1 MEKASFIFKKRRNKL
16 KNTLYALITFITI
29 VLIAVAYQLQLTEFT
44 ENVNKYSNI
53 ILDAIDNNDL
63 EKVENTLDNLQELW
77 DKNYTIL
84 MIFQDH
90 TTVNNASMSLQL
102 AINSYR
108 TNEYKQISD
117 NLINFTSLLNEL
129 ASENIPC
136 IENIL

>member
-1 MEKASFIFKKRRNKL
+1 M

-29 VLIAVAYQLQLTEFT
+29 VLIAVAYQLQLTDFT

-117 NLINFTSLLNEL
+117 NIINFTSLLNEL

>member
-1 MEKASFIFKKRRNKL
+1 M

>member
-1 MEKASFIFKKRRNKL
+1 MEKAAFIFKKRRNKL